1 MHDLRRLDPFDLAAQ
16 GRKRVHACAAHARR
30 SSEVIADA
38 LKNKNLRL
46 AHLFMICS
54 NIKLTAGGESIELV
68 LLQIRKLNQRD
79 SGMDV
84 QRKLEILADAAKYDA
99 SCASSGTEKRDSS
112 DGKGMG
118 STAPGMG
125 ICHSYAPDGRCISL
139 LKVLL
144 TNACNYDCLYCVN
157 RTSSNVPRARFTV
170 AEVVKLTL
178 DFYRRNYI
186 EGLFLSSGII
196 RSADYTMEQVVSV
209 ARTLREQHHF
219 RGYIHLKTI
228 PEANDAL
235 ITEAGKYADRL
246 SINIEVPEEKS
257 LARLAPEKDVRAIRR
272 TMGRLRLKLDE
283 AKPDEKSQTKPPRFA
298 PAGQSTQMIVGADR
312 SNDQTILA
320 TSANLYGAYRLK
332 RVYYSA
338 FSPIPDSS
346 RALPLAPPPLMRE
359 HRLYQADWLL
369 RFYGFDVDEIVEGA
383 GMLPLDID
391 PKLAWALRHR
401 DRFPLDIASASR
413 EELLRVP
420 GFGRKAVDRILETRR
435 LTSIRIS
442 DLGRLH
448 IPAQK
453 ALPFIL
459 LADHRPS
466 PRLLDAASLAQRFK
480 PKAAQLGFGF

>member
-1 MHDLRRLDPFDLAAQ
+1 
-16 GRKRVHACAAHARR
+16 
-30 SSEVIADA
+30 
-38 LKNKNLRL
+38 
-46 AHLFMICS
+46 MICS
-54 NIKLTAGGESIELV
+54 NIKLTAAAESIELAKQTI
-68 LLQIRKLNQRD
+68 LQWNQRD
-79 SGMDV
+79 FGMDV

-99 SCASSGTEKRDSS
+99 SCASSGSEQRDSR

-144 TNACNYDCLYCVN
+144 TNACHYDCLYCVN
-157 RTSSNVPRARFTV
+157 RTSSNVPRAHFTV
-170 AEVVKLTL
+170 DEIVKLTL

-209 ARTLREQHHF
+209 ARTLREKHHF

-228 PEANDAL
+228 PEADDAL
-235 ITEAGKYADRL
+235 IAEAGRYADRL
-246 SINIEVPEEKS
+246 SINIEVPEEES

-283 AKPDEKSQTKPPRFA
+283 AQEAGKSITKTKPPPFA
-298 PAGQSTQMIVGADR
+298 PAGQSTQMIVGADAAT
-312 SNDQTILA
+312 DKTILD
-320 TSANLYGAYRLK
+320 TSANLYGSYRLK

-346 RALPLAPPPLMRE
+346 RALPLSAPPLVRE
-359 HRLYQADWLL
+359 HRLYQADWLM
-369 RFYGFDVDEIVEGA
+369 RFYGFAAGEIVDETA
-383 GMLPLDID
+383 GMLSLEID

-401 DRFPLDIASASR
+401 ERFPIDIATACR
-413 EELLRVP
+413 EDLLRVP
-420 GFGRKAVDRILETRR
+420 GFGTSAVDRIIETRR
-435 LTSIRIS
+435 VTSIRS
-442 DLGRLH
+442 ADLARLH
-448 IPAQK
+448 IPRAK
-453 ALPFIL
+453 ALPFIV

-466 PRLLDAASLAQRFK
+466 PHLLDGARLAERFK
-480 PKAAQLGFGF
+480 PKATQLGFGF